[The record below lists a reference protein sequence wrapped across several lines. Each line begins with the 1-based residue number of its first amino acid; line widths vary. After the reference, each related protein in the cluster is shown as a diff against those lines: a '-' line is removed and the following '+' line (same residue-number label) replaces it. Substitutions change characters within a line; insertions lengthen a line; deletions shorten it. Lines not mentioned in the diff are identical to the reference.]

1 MLNHFKILNTQKLTC
16 LVGLFGLKS
25 FHEFVSLVQ
34 LEDVTDCLSYVLF
47 CIITLFFMTGNSK
60 SIQKTSICSNK
71 NTEKELNNITYIF
84 RWKHISFLPPPTPF
98 LKKRIKFQKTI
109 DRERNFLRKSVAETK
124 IGQDFFSF
132 VFSLLAIITDTAFK
146 TSSLGKLFQ
155 KKMSLAIL
163 RIGYDK
169 TDLLVF
175 GLKI

>member
-1 MLNHFKILNTQKLTC
+1 MLNHFKILNSQKLTC

-34 LEDVTDCLSYVLF
+34 LEDVTDCLSSVLF
-47 CIITLFFMTGNSK
+47 CMAGNSK

-98 LKKRIKFQKTI
+98 LKNRIKFQKTI
-109 DRERNFLRKSVAETK
+109 GRERNLLRKSVAETK
-124 IGQDFFSF
+124 MGQDFFSF

-146 TSSLGKLFQ
+146 TSSLGKLF
-155 KKMSLAIL
+155 
-163 RIGYDK
+163 
-169 TDLLVF
+169 
-175 GLKI
+175 